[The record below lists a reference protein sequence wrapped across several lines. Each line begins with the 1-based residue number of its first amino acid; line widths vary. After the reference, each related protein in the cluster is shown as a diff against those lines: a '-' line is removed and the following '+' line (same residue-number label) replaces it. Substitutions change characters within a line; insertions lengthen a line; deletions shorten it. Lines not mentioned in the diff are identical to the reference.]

1 MFVPLKFC
9 EKCIHSSVKL
19 LDFQSP
25 IVFKTA
31 KFSAPSAQ
39 EPTKYSRQMIELKD
53 PRELEKR
60 QKFWE
65 MEKEMESKVQYAQLT
80 AEERIIHEAHAE
92 AVRRGHFTYDD
103 PATGDRIKTRLR
115 HFLKG
120 RCCGKA
126 CRHCIFDHEKVPEA
140 KKKTS
145 RFNSSFWVYDDDA
158 ADKENDEKM
167 KALYGL

>member
-1 MFVPLKFC
+1 MLEF
-9 EKCIHSSVKL
+9 H
-19 LDFQSP
+19 DQ
-25 IVFKTA
+25 IVIKTA
-31 KFSAPSAQ
+31 KYSASSAS
-39 EPTKYSRQMIELKD
+39 EATKYSREMVELKD

-65 MEKEMESKVQYAQLT
+65 MEKEMESKVVYDQLT
-80 AEERIIHEAHAE
+80 EEERVIHEAHAA

-126 CRHCIFDHEKVPEA
+126 CRHCIFDHEKVPDA